1 MISARSAGTRTLLVG
16 LAAAAAVVTA
26 SAAAALPP
34 SPKLRVHARLAP
46 VGGTGAAGRFDGLLV
61 RTGGSSRP
69 AASPRTGPAWRLSW
83 NASLPAFQGPATVSL
98 RIAGGGAARVSR
110 ILCTGCGT
118 GADGTV
124 ALTPSQVLRI
134 ARRGA
139 VVSVRARSASWRGTV
154 RVLYVARPG

>member
-1 MISARSAGTRTLLVG
+1 VISARSAGTRALLLG
-16 LAAAAAVVTA
+16 LAAAVVTG
-26 SAAAALPP
+26 SVTAALPP

-46 VGGTGAAGRFDGLLV
+46 VGGMAAAGRFDTLLV

-69 AASPRTGPAWRLSW
+69 VASPRRGPAWRLSW

-118 GADGTV
+118 RADGTV

-139 VVSVRARSASWRGTV
+139 VSVRARSASWRGTA
-154 RVLYVARPG
+154 RVLYVARPR